1 MNIAMIGSSYVGLVS
16 GACLADFGH
25 KVVCV
30 DKDATKIDA
39 LREGRIPIYE
49 PGLDQIVADNVK
61 AGRLSFTRDLKEGV
75 AAADVIFLA
84 VGTPSRRGDGHA
96 DLSFVEAAARELSA
110 AIRPGSVVVI
120 KSTVPVGTSDKVEH
134 IIRTIGPAHDI
145 SVASNPEF
153 LREGS
158 AIADFKRPDRIIVGV
173 NDERGRAALSEVY
186 RPLYLNRSPLLF
198 TSRRTAELT
207 KYAANAFLAMKVT
220 FINEIADL
228 CEKAGADVQDVARGI
243 GLDNRIGAKFL
254 HAGPGYGGSCFPKDT
269 SALIRIA
276 QDFESPMRLI
286 EATVAINETR
296 RRAMGRKI
304 AAAVG
309 GDLRNRTVAL
319 LGVTFKPNTDD
330 IREAPALAIVQ
341 ALQDAGAVIRLY
353 DPAGMEAARS
363 ALEGVQF
370 GANPYEIADGAD
382 VLVIVTEWEEFRA
395 LDFGALKQVMKSPCL
410 VDLRN
415 VYRREDMMRH
425 GFRYFSIGRPDHD
438 IPLHLVEAA
447 E

>member
-25 KVVCV
+25 RVVCV
-30 DKDATKIDA
+30 DKDQAKIEA
-39 LREGRIPIYE
+39 LRQGRIPIYE
-49 PGLDQIVADNVK
+49 PGLDQVVADNVK
-61 AGRLSFTRDLKEGV
+61 AGRLSFTGDLKEGV
-75 AAADVIFLA
+75 AQADVIFVA

-96 DLSFVEAAARELSA
+96 DMSFVEAAARELA
-110 AIRPGSVVVI
+110 EVVRPETVIVI

-134 IIRTIGPAHDI
+134 ILRAHNPTLEV

-186 RPLYLNRSPLLF
+186 RPLYLNRSPVLF

-286 EATVAINETR
+286 EATVAVNETR

-309 GDLRNRTVAL
+309 GDLRDRTVAL

-330 IREAPALAIVQ
+330 IREAPALAIIQ
-341 ALQDAGAVIRLY
+341 ALQDAGARIRLY
-353 DPAGMEAARS
+353 DPAGMDAAR
-363 ALEGVQF
+363 ATVTGVTF
-370 GANPYEIADGAD
+370 GTSPYEIADGAD

-395 LDFGALKQVMKSPCL
+395 LDFKMLKQVMKSPSL

-415 VYRREDMMRH
+415 VYRREDLARH

-438 IPLHLVEAA
+438 IPLSFVEAA

>member
-25 KVVCV
+25 RVICV
-30 DKDATKIDA
+30 DKDEGKIAA
-39 LREGRIPIYE
+39 LRRGEIPIYE
-49 PGLDQIVADNVK
+49 PGLDQVVTDNVK
-61 AGRLSFTRDLKEGV
+61 AGRLSFTTDLGRGV
-75 AAADVIFLA
+75 AAADVVFLA

-96 DLSFVEAAARELSA
+96 DLSFVEAAAGELA
-110 AIRPGSVVVI
+110 RAVRPGTVIVI
-120 KSTVPVGTSDKVEH
+120 KSTVPVGTSDKVEL
-134 IIRTIGPAHDI
+134 IMASTSPALDF

-158 AIADFKRPDRIIVGV
+158 AIADFKRPDRIVVGV
-173 NDERGRAALSEVY
+173 NDERGRSALSEVY
-186 RPLYLNRSPLLF
+186 RPLYLNRAPLMF

-220 FINEIADL
+220 FINEISDL

-243 GLDNRIGAKFL
+243 GLDNRIGPKFL

-269 SALIRIA
+269 TALIRIA
-276 QDFESPMRLI
+276 QDFESPLRLV
-286 EATVAINETR
+286 ETTVAVNDTR
-296 RRAMGRKI
+296 RRAMARKI
-304 AAAVG
+304 AAACG
-309 GDLRNRTVAL
+309 GNLRGRTVAL

-341 ALQDAGAVIRLY
+341 ALADAGATVRLY
-353 DPAGMEAARS
+353 DPAGMENAR
-363 ALEGVQF
+363 GVLADVELGQS
-370 GANPYEIADGAD
+370 PYQIAEGAD

-395 LDFGALKQVMKSPCL
+395 LDFDLLRQVMKTPCL

-415 VYRREDMMRH
+415 VYRREDIARH
-425 GFRYFSIGRPDHD
+425 GFRYFSVGRPDHD
-438 IPLHLVEAA
+438 IVLQVAAAA

>member
-30 DKDATKIDA
+30 DKDAAKIDA
-39 LREGRIPIYE
+39 LRQGSIPIYE
-49 PGLDQIVADNVK
+49 PGLDQVVADNVK

-75 AAADVIFLA
+75 AEADVVFLA

-96 DLSFVEAAARELSA
+96 DLSFVEAAARELA
-110 AIRPGSVVVI
+110 GAIRPGSVIVI

-134 IIRTIGPAHDI
+134 ILRSVNPGLDV

-173 NDERGRAALSEVY
+173 DDERGRMAIDEVY
-186 RPLYLNRSPLLF
+186 RPLYLNRSPVLF

-228 CEKAGADVQDVARGI
+228 CERAGADVQDVARGI

-276 QDFESPMRLI
+276 QDFESPVRLI
-286 EATVAINETR
+286 ETTVAINDAR
-296 RRAMGRKI
+296 RRAMARKI
-304 AAAVG
+304 AFAVG
-309 GDLRNRTVAL
+309 GDLKGRTVAL

-341 ALQDAGAVIRLY
+341 ALQDGGRRYVSMTPSAWRRR
-353 DPAGMEAARS
+353 AARS
-363 ALEGVQF
+363 TVSSLA
-370 GANPYEIADGAD
+370 
-382 VLVIVTEWEEFRA
+382 RA
-395 LDFGALKQVMKSPCL
+395 PTKSPKAPMCW
-410 VDLRN
+410 
-415 VYRREDMMRH
+415 
-425 GFRYFSIGRPDHD
+425 
-438 IPLHLVEAA
+438 
-447 E
+447 